1 MEPTAVRFSLIL
13 ACVILVIARASEA
26 FGAVAAADLP
36 VEIVR
41 STGSLTESQRGEVGA
56 FVESLLP
63 GLSSDSA
70 VEVAEAR
77 RALVKPLRDPQ
88 VTAPVRIELATRL
101 KSALTNAAS
110 GTAESS
116 AVNALVIAGD
126 LATVESLGVIEAGM
140 RSPGAPVR
148 YEAAYASMRVFQTAG
163 SAGASPIRA
172 DAVDGHVRTLE
183 SWLKT
188 EKEPMV
194 VAALV
199 RALAAAAENTKTEFA
214 SSRSRAL
221 VSLASGMESRA
232 DVSGNKDLS
241 PAMLEA
247 MLLALLTERDQ
258 SASIKNPEV
267 SKAAARLAGQ
277 SLAHAIRVLASGS
290 RLSEIEGAMI
300 QPREMY
306 AQVAAA
312 AETVIAAAASQLDT
326 GSGVSVRTYNLGDT
340 LRKGTVR
347 DDAQFAIDA
356 KKHVDAGGT
365 LGKPP
370 FSFQT
375 ETFKTK

>member
-1 MEPTAVRFSLIL
+1 MEPTAVRLSLIL

-41 STGSLTESQRGEVGA
+41 STGSLTESQREEVGA
-56 FVESLLP
+56 FVASLLP
-63 GLSSDSA
+63 GLSSESA

-277 SLAHAIRVLASGS
+277 SLAHTIRVLASGS
-290 RLSEIEGAMI
+290 RLSEVEGAMI

>member
-1 MEPTAVRFSLIL
+1 MRLTLIL
-13 ACVILVIARASEA
+13 ACVIGVVARVSV
-26 FGAVAAADLP
+26 AVGVPGVADLP

-41 STGSLTESQRGEVGA
+41 STGSLTESQRETVGA
-56 FVESLLP
+56 FAASLLP
-63 GLSSDSA
+63 GLSSESA

-101 KSALTNAAS
+101 KSSLTAAA
-110 GTAESS
+110 GGKAEAS

-140 RSPGAPVR
+140 RSTGAPVR

-183 SWLKT
+183 SWLKA
-188 EKEPMV
+188 EPEPMV

-199 RALAAAAENTKTEFA
+199 RALAAAAENAKAEFS
-214 SSRSRAL
+214 SSRSRSL
-221 VSLASGMESRA
+221 VSLANGIEARA
-232 DVSGNKDLS
+232 DVSGSKDLS

-247 MLLALLTERDQ
+247 VLLALLTERDQ
-258 SASIKNPEV
+258 SASIKNAEV
-267 SKAAARLAGQ
+267 SKAGARLAGHA
-277 SLAHAIRVLASGS
+277 LAHTIRVLASGS
-290 RLSEIEGAMI
+290 RLSDVEGAAI
-300 QPREMY
+300 QPRELY
-306 AQVAAA
+306 AQVAAS
-312 AETVIAAAASQLDT
+312 AETVIAASASQLST
-326 GSGVSVRTYNLGDT
+326 GPAPTIRSYSLGDT

-356 KKHVDAGGT
+356 KKHVDSGGT

-370 FSFQT
+370 FEFAAA
-375 ETFKTK
+375 TFKSK